1 MPSPSVSII
10 VRTKNEESWI
20 GHCLSMVFK
29 QKFTDFEVIVV
40 DNDSRDHTLKMVERF
55 PIKEVVTILDYLPGL
70 ALNMGIERAAGQ
82 YIACLS
88 SHCIPRDEDWLSAL
102 KANFED
108 PAIAGVYGRQL
119 PLAYSPITDKRDLLT
134 VFGLDKRIQAKDYFF
149 HNANSMIRRDVLEEI
164 PFDSTVPNLEDRIW
178 GKQAIDAGYRL
189 AYEPEAAVYH
199 HHGIN
204 QDNDLE
210 RAQSVNSVLDKVE
223 EEIANSLPE
232 SLRPENCNVAAVVPV
247 LGELRELQGTDL
259 FSELLGRLK
268 ASRYVRKIYAIAEND
283 QVRVLAEKQGASFIP
298 RPPSLTARDKT
309 LNDVL
314 AFALGEIEKN
324 GDYPQSILYANYL
337 YPFRPPNLFDELVV
351 ELQYKGLDTVFPGF
365 VDYND
370 HWVNS
375 VEGELKRVSESV
387 HPNPGEPQLYRSL
400 YGLGCATKTSV
411 LRDGRM
417 VGAKVGVVP
426 IFDHIHTLRCTDTKP
441 DPTSAP
447 AVEPGSSGDWAS
459 ELFLREFRP

>member
-1 MPSPSVSII
+1 
-10 VRTKNEESWI
+10 
-20 GHCLSMVFK
+20 
-29 QKFTDFEVIVV
+29 
-40 DNDSRDHTLKMVERF
+40 
-55 PIKEVVTILDYLPGL
+55 
-70 ALNMGIERAAGQ
+70 
-82 YIACLS
+82 
-88 SHCIPRDEDWLSAL
+88 
-102 KANFED
+102 
-108 PAIAGVYGRQL
+108 
-119 PLAYSPITDKRDLLT
+119 
-134 VFGLDKRIQAKDYFF
+134 
-149 HNANSMIRRDVLEEI
+149 
-164 PFDSTVPNLEDRIW
+164 
-178 GKQAIDAGYRL
+178 
-189 AYEPEAAVYH
+189 
-199 HHGIN
+199 GIN

-387 HPNPGEPQLYRSL
+387 HPNP
-400 YGLGCATKTSV
+400 
-411 LRDGRM
+411 
-417 VGAKVGVVP
+417 
-426 IFDHIHTLRCTDTKP
+426 
-441 DPTSAP
+441 
-447 AVEPGSSGDWAS
+447 
-459 ELFLREFRP
+459 